1 MIFDNVW
8 KIINP
13 KFINLKDYVY
23 ESRLRSVTGSQLVNF
38 SNINW
43 LIILKPIKKQ
53 IFLELWSEY
62 LMQSPLVEFS

>member
-13 KFINLKDYVY
+13 KFINLKDYVH